1 MSMPKG
7 YKSNHGYATVGEG
20 GGLGYREI
28 AEKMT
33 SSGDTMN
40 HSTAR
45 NVFLRAMKKVAKDAC
60 VCVGAEP
67 SEDEINRIASD
78 PRFQLGLMDIIA
90 NESPEI
96 SI

>member
-1 MSMPKG
+1 M
-7 YKSNHGYATVGEG
+7 ATQ
-20 GGLGYREI
+20 
-28 AEKMT
+28 MT
-33 SSGDTMN
+33 S
-40 HSTAR
+40 AR
-45 NVFLRAMKKVAKDAC
+45 RGVATDEMKKVAKDAC

-67 SEDEINRIASD
+67 SDEEINRIASD